1 MNTHYQSL
9 RDSLA
14 ARYQDYGD
22 IPAAELRELQQA
34 MYDHE
39 FDGDVNPW
47 IFSDLDREH
56 SARAGEA
63 LQMILEMRQHEMEV
77 MKMMLDT
84 PVTVQGISDWGGK
97 LTTLMSRRVMLWLDL
112 ENILLNHL
120 DNLCERDWARNYT
133 GIPISQAIPEF

>member
-56 SARAGEA
+56 SARAGEV
-63 LQMILEMRQHEMEV
+63 LQMILELRQHETESPV
-77 MKMMLDT
+77 T
-84 PVTVQGISDWGGK
+84 PVTVQGISGWGGK
-97 LTTLMSRRVMLWLDL
+97 LTTLMSRRVLLWIEL

-120 DNLCERDWARNYT
+120 DNLCERDWGINYI